1 MHYKYPCDI
10 CGKKFTR
17 PQHVTRHKLLHTG
30 ERPHTCPR
38 DNCDKS
44 FAREDKLKYH
54 LIKGCPPELDQSL
67 DSRSVAPG
75 QKCHLQT
82 NNVLSCRDSGD
93 EGSPGGIDVGENEI
107 DDDEEGQE
115 EDEDEG
121 KVSLPKSNMTVGVV
135 G

>member
-1 MHYKYPCDI
+1 M
-10 CGKKFTR
+10 
-17 PQHVTRHKLLHTG
+17 TRHKLLHTG

-44 FAREDKLKYH
+44 FSREDKLKYH

-67 DSRSVAPG
+67 DSRSVEV
-75 QKCHLQT
+75 KHLFSKPCT
-82 NNVLSCRDSGD
+82 SSRDSGD
-93 EGSPGGIDVGENEI
+93 EGSPTGIEVGENEI

>member
-44 FAREDKLKYH
+44 FSREDKLKYH

-67 DSRSVAPG
+67 DSRSVEV
-75 QKCHLQT
+75 KHLFSKPCT
-82 NNVLSCRDSGD
+82 SSPCRDSGD
-93 EGSPGGIDVGENEI
+93 EVSPTGIEVGENEI

>member
-1 MHYKYPCDI
+1 MSFSPEVHYKYPCDI

-67 DSRSVAPG
+67 DSRFEKNFAFGNMKKTP
-75 QKCHLQT
+75 C
-82 NNVLSCRDSGD
+82 SGIAVTMAAQA
-93 EGSPGGIDVGENEI
+93 E
-107 DDDEEGQE
+107 
-115 EDEDEG
+115 
-121 KVSLPKSNMTVGVV
+121 
-135 G
+135 

>member
-1 MHYKYPCDI
+1 M
-10 CGKKFTR
+10 
-17 PQHVTRHKLLHTG
+17 HTG

-67 DSRSVAPG
+67 DSRSVQDINDSISKP
-75 QKCHLQT
+75 
-82 NNVLSCRDSGD
+82 NISFRDSGD
-93 EGSPGGIDVGENEI
+93 EGSPGGMEVGENEI

>member
-1 MHYKYPCDI
+1 MILISHKKNLSFSPEVHYKYPCDI

-67 DSRSVAPG
+67 DSRFEKKFAFGNMKNHLVQG
-75 QKCHLQT
+75 Q
-82 NNVLSCRDSGD
+82 R
-93 EGSPGGIDVGENEI
+93 
-107 DDDEEGQE
+107 
-115 EDEDEG
+115 
-121 KVSLPKSNMTVGVV
+121 
-135 G
+135 

>member
-67 DSRSVAPG
+67 DSRSVEVKMPS
-75 QKCHLQT
+75 QNL
-82 NNVLSCRDSGD
+82 LSSRDSGD
-93 EGSPGGIDVGENEI
+93 EGSGGGIDVGENEI

>member
-1 MHYKYPCDI
+1 MSFSPEVHYKYPCDI

-67 DSRSVAPG
+67 DSRFEKKFVFGNMKNHLVQG
-75 QKCHLQT
+75 Q
-82 NNVLSCRDSGD
+82 R
-93 EGSPGGIDVGENEI
+93 
-107 DDDEEGQE
+107 
-115 EDEDEG
+115 
-121 KVSLPKSNMTVGVV
+121 
-135 G
+135 